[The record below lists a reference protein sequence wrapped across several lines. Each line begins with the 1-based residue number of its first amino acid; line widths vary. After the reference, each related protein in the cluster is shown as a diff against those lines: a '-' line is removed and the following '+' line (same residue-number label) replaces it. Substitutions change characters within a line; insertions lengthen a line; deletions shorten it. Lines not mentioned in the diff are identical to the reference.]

1 MTKKTNISNG
11 VVKDRKPKKLAFKI
25 LAGVLSLGFALGLGA
40 TLTACNN
47 NTPPE
52 PPIVLVENVSTLADD
67 YYTDTKSFLD
77 NEVLKDVV
85 KFSTGTYDEA
95 KLIDATYDLGDGDAK
110 SLDSVKVIFTYKDG
124 EDRLYNINEMTFE
137 TGVDLSKIAD
147 YYENKTELSQI
158 ADDATISTQYT
169 TTYNAVE
176 SVQNDALAE
185 AIFKNVVKSN
195 ENIVHL
201 TLKNNGERMFELGD
215 NGKQTI
221 CNRYTLIAQTET
233 SVKSYDIAVR
243 KQDSMQQMIDG
254 LTNSNNFKLLETT
267 DIENVETAVVY
278 KEYEKEDI
286 EVPPI
291 IEEIDNIG
299 ELLQD
304 YSAETYTF
312 LDSQT
317 KNVVEA
323 VVGEYNQ
330 NNLEAL
336 KYDIGEDSKTAL
348 DNVKVELV
356 YSDPATEGKETY
368 YRATINFA
376 SPIDLNDIAD
386 GTAAATVANASD
398 KYTFDYNAKEMY
410 FRQGLVDALVAKTD
424 YTLTDN
430 AHVMVQFGEDV
441 NGTTAYNM
449 VISSDAG
456 YNEYEFEVPTGVNE
470 AETIK
475 NIESYDVI
483 TSETG
488 SPTANGYTQTSYE
501 KQEYTIDNIEEAL
514 NFYSEQINANLQ
526 PVYDYVLNNFITKNA
541 DVLSYKID
549 LGEVVDGKV
558 QNLKFAYSYKD
569 TRTNNNAFMVF
580 DVKLPNALTINDL
593 LDKSVI
599 DNVKLSDQNVN
610 QEYSF
615 IYDTTL
621 QGDKDE
627 FIKAVGRKLAEADFD
642 VENSTLL
649 YKETSGMTTRGF
661 QIVLISEHGVRE
673 FNIAV
678 PKGVSDDEL
687 VNAVEDL
694 IEGTSKSVD
703 FTDNQ
708 INVDLVPETEL
719 SNYDEYGL

>member
-147 YYENKTELSQI
+147 YYENKTELAQI

-201 TLKNNGERMFELGD
+201 TLKNNGERLFELGD

-291 IEEIDNIG
+291 IEIDNIG

-386 GTAAATVANASD
+386 GTATATVANASD

-424 YTLTDN
+424 YTLTDD

-526 PVYDYVLNNFITKNA
+526 PVYENVLTRANAKAENITN
-541 DVLSYKID
+541 YKWD

-558 QNLKFAYSYKD
+558 QSLKLAFTVSVGNYSDYNVYKI
-569 TRTNNNAFMVF
+569 
-580 DVKLPNALTINDL
+580 KLPTPVSIGDL
-593 LDKSVI
+593 LKSDTFKDMTI
-599 DNVKLSDQNVN
+599 PKGNISN
-610 QEYSF
+610 EYLYG
-615 IYDTTL
+615 YDHTL

>member
-1 MTKKTNISNG
+1 MTKKINIGNNKS
-11 VVKDRKPKKLAFKI
+11 KSQKFK
-25 LAGVLSLGFALGLGA
+25 VLTSVFSLGLALGLGV
-40 TLTACNN
+40 TLTACNTN
-47 NTPPE
+47 NPPKTPT
-52 PPIVLVENVSTLADD
+52 ILVENVSALVDD
-67 YYTDTKSFLD
+67 YYQDTKSFLD
-77 NEVLKDVV
+77 NEVLEDVV
-85 KFSTGTYDEA
+85 KFSTTTYDET
-95 KLIDATYDLGDGDAK
+95 KLIDATYDLGNGEQE
-110 SLDSVKVIFTYKDG
+110 SLGFVKVIFTYKNG

-137 TGVDLSKIAD
+137 TGIDLSKIAD
-147 YYENKTELSQI
+147 YDANKTELAQI
-158 ADDATISTQYT
+158 ADDATISTRYT
-169 TTYNAVE
+169 TTYDAVE

-185 AIFKNVVKSN
+185 AIFKNVIKSN

-201 TLKNNGERMFELGD
+201 TLKNMGSNEEVVDDVIYPFNKYE
-215 NGKQTI
+215 
-221 CNRYTLIAQTET
+221 LIAQTDK
-233 SVKSYDIAVR
+233 SVKSYNISIKSQDNVSDMIASLS
-243 KQDSMQQMIDG
+243 DSKNYK
-254 LTNSNNFKLLETT
+254 LKNST
-267 DIENVETAVVY
+267 DIENVETTIEY
-278 KEYEKEDI
+278 KRYKKEDI
-286 EVPPI
+286 KVPPI

-312 LDSQT
+312 LDKLT
-317 KNVVEA
+317 EDVATA
-323 VVGEYNQ
+323 VVGEYSQ
-330 NNLEAL
+330 NNLKAL
-336 KYDIGEDSKTAL
+336 KYDIGEDSKTTL

-356 YSDPATEGKETY
+356 YSDSLVEGKETY

-376 SPIDLNDIAD
+376 SPIDLNAIAD
-386 GTAAATVANASD
+386 GTATATVANASD

-410 FRQGLVDALVAKTD
+410 FRQGLVDALVAKTG

-430 AHVMVQFGEDV
+430 SHVMVQFGEDV

-483 TSETG
+483 TLQTSSSTV
-488 SPTANGYTQTSYE
+488 NGYIQTSYT
-501 KQEYTIDNIEEAL
+501 KQEYTIDDIDEAL
-514 NFYSEQINANLQ
+514 TFYSEQINANLQ

-541 DVLSYKID
+541 HVLSYKID

-580 DVKLPNALTINDL
+580 DVKLPKALTINDL
-593 LDKSVI
+593 FDKSVI

-621 QGDKDE
+621 QGDKDD

-649 YKETSGMTTRGF
+649 YTETPGMTTRGF

-687 VNAVEDL
+687 VNSVEDL
-694 IEGTSKSVD
+694 IEGTSKSVN
-703 FTDNQ
+703 FTENQ

-719 SNYDEYGL
+719 

>member
-1 MTKKTNISNG
+1 MTKKINMGNNKS
-11 VVKDRKPKKLAFKI
+11 KSQKFK
-25 LAGVLSLGFALGLGA
+25 VLTSVFSLGLALGLGV
-40 TLTACNN
+40 TLTACTNN
-47 NTPPE
+47 PPKTPT
-52 PPIVLVENVSTLADD
+52 ILVENVSALVDD
-67 YYTDTKSFLD
+67 YYQDTKSFLD
-77 NEVLKDVV
+77 NEVLEDVV
-85 KFSTGTYDEA
+85 KFSTTTYDET
-95 KLIDATYDLGDGDAK
+95 KLIDATYDLGNGEQE
-110 SLDSVKVIFTYKDG
+110 SLGFVKVIFTYKNG

-137 TGVDLSKIAD
+137 TGIDLSKIAD
-147 YYENKTELSQI
+147 YDANKTELAQI
-158 ADDATISTQYT
+158 ADASTISTRYT
-169 TTYNAVE
+169 TIYDAVE

-185 AIFKNVVKSN
+185 AIFKNVIKSN

-267 DIENVETAVVY
+267 DIENLETTIEY
-278 KEYEKEDI
+278 KKYKKEDI
-286 EVPPI
+286 KVPPV
-291 IEEIDNIG
+291 IEKIDNIG

-312 LDSQT
+312 LDKLT
-317 KNVVEA
+317 ENVATA

-330 NNLEAL
+330 NNLKAL
-336 KYDIGEDSKTAL
+336 KYDIGEDSKTTL

-356 YSDPATEGKETY
+356 YSDSLVEGKETY
-368 YRATINFA
+368 YRATITFA
-376 SPIDLNDIAD
+376 SPIDLNAIAD
-386 GTAAATVANASD
+386 GTATATVANASD

-410 FRQGLVDALVAKTD
+410 FRQGLVDALVAKTG

-430 AHVMVQFGEDV
+430 SHVMVQFGEDV
-441 NGTTAYNM
+441 NGTTTYNM

-483 TSETG
+483 TLQTSSSTV
-488 SPTANGYTQTSYE
+488 NGYIQTSYT
-501 KQEYTIDNIEEAL
+501 KQEYTIDDIDEAL
-514 NFYSEQINANLQ
+514 TFYSEQINANLQ
-526 PVYDYVLNNFITKNA
+526 PVYDYVYNNFLGSTV
-541 DVLSYKID
+541 DVKSYKID
-549 LGEVVDGKV
+549 LGEVVDGKI
-558 QNLKFAYSYKD
+558 QNLKFAYTYKD
-569 TRTNNNAFMVF
+569 TRTNADFYMVYN
-580 DVKLPNALTINDL
+580 VELPTALTVNDL
-593 LDKSVI
+593 LNKSAI
-599 DNVKLSDQNVN
+599 ENLTLSRQDVSR
-610 QEYSF
+610 EYSF
-615 IYDTTL
+615 DYDATL

-627 FIKAVGRKLAEADFD
+627 FIKAVGKKLAEADFD

-649 YKETSGMTTRGF
+649 YTETPGMTIRGF

-673 FNIAV
+673 FNIAI

-694 IEGTSKSVD
+694 IEGTSKSVN

-708 INVDLVPETEL
+708 INVELVPETEL
-719 SNYDEYGL
+719 

>member
-147 YYENKTELSQI
+147 YYENKTELAQI

-201 TLKNNGERMFELGD
+201 TLKNMGSNEEVVDDIIYPFNKYE
-215 NGKQTI
+215 
-221 CNRYTLIAQTET
+221 LIAQTDK
-233 SVKSYDIAVR
+233 SVKSYEVSIKAQDNVNDMIASLT
-243 KQDSMQQMIDG
+243 DSK
-254 LTNSNNFKLLETT
+254 NYKLKGTT

-386 GTAAATVANASD
+386 GTATAIVANASD

-424 YTLTDN
+424 YTLTDD

-649 YKETSGMTTRGF
+649 YKETPGMNTRVF
-661 QIVLISEHGVRE
+661 QIVLINDQGVRE
-673 FNIAV
+673 FNIEAN
-678 PKGVSDDEL
+678 KVSDDKL
-687 VNAVEDL
+687 VNEVSDL
-694 IEGTSKSVD
+694 ILGVFKSVD

>member
-169 TTYNAVE
+169 ATYNAVE

-201 TLKNNGERMFELGD
+201 TLKNMGSNEEVVDDIIYPFNKYE
-215 NGKQTI
+215 
-221 CNRYTLIAQTET
+221 LIAQTDK
-233 SVKSYDIAVR
+233 SVKSYEVSIKAQDNVNDMIASLS
-243 KQDSMQQMIDG
+243 DSK
-254 LTNSNNFKLLETT
+254 NYKLKGTT

-386 GTAAATVANASD
+386 GTATATVANASD

-424 YTLTDN
+424 YTLTDD

-526 PVYDYVLNNFITKNA
+526 PVYDYVYNNFLGSTV
-541 DVLSYKID
+541 DVKSYKID
-549 LGEVVDGKV
+549 LGEVVDGKI
-558 QNLKFAYSYKD
+558 QNLKFAYTYKD
-569 TRTNNNAFMVF
+569 TRTNADFYMVYN
-580 DVKLPNALTINDL
+580 VELPTALTVNDL
-593 LDKSVI
+593 LNKSAI
-599 DNVKLSDQNVN
+599 ENLTLSRQDVSR
-610 QEYSF
+610 EYSF
-615 IYDTTL
+615 DYDATL

-627 FIKAVGRKLAEADFD
+627 FIKAVGKKFAEADFD

-649 YKETSGMTTRGF
+649 YKETSGMTTRKF
-661 QIVLISEHGVRE
+661 QIVLINEKGVRE
-673 FNIAV
+673 FNINV
-678 PKGVSDDEL
+678 PNTVSDDEL

-708 INVDLVPETEL
+708 INVDLVSETEL

>member
-147 YYENKTELSQI
+147 YYENKTELAQI

-201 TLKNNGERMFELGD
+201 TLKNMGSNEEVVDDIIYPFNKYE
-215 NGKQTI
+215 
-221 CNRYTLIAQTET
+221 LIAQTDK
-233 SVKSYDIAVR
+233 SVKSYEVSIKAQDNVNDMIASLT
-243 KQDSMQQMIDG
+243 DSK
-254 LTNSNNFKLLETT
+254 NYKLKGTT

-291 IEEIDNIG
+291 IEIDNIG

-304 YSAETYTF
+304 YSAKTYTF

-386 GTAAATVANASD
+386 GTATATVANASD

-424 YTLTDN
+424 YTLTDD

-549 LGEVVDGKV
+549 LGEVVDGKI
-558 QNLKFAYSYKD
+558 QNLKFAYTYKNTSSNLD
-569 TRTNNNAFMVF
+569 TYIAYNVE
-580 DVKLPNALTINDL
+580 LPTALTVNDL
-593 LDKSVI
+593 LNKSTI
-599 DNVKLSDQNVN
+599 ENLNLSRQNVSH
-610 QEYSF
+610 EYDF
-615 IYDTTL
+615 TYNTAL

-627 FIKAVGRKLAEADFD
+627 FIKAVGKKFAEADFD

-649 YKETSGMTTRGF
+649 YKETHGINVRGF
-661 QIVLISEHGVRE
+661 QIVLISENGVRE
-673 FNIAV
+673 FNVNV
-678 PKGVSDDEL
+678 PDTVSDEEL
-687 VNAVEDL
+687 VNIVDDL
-694 IEGTSKSVD
+694 TKGVSKSVD

>member
-1 MTKKTNISNG
+1 MTKKINISNN
-11 VVKDRKPKKLAFKI
+11 KSKSQKFKV
-25 LAGVLSLGFALGLGA
+25 LTSVLSLGFALGLGA

-47 NTPPE
+47 NIQPGPPSG
-52 PPIVLVENVSTLADD
+52 LVENVSALVDD
-67 YYTDTKSFLD
+67 YYQDTKSFLD
-77 NEVLKDVV
+77 NEVLEDVV
-85 KFSTGTYDEA
+85 KFSTTTYDET
-95 KLIDATYDLGDGDAK
+95 KLIDATYDLGNGEQE
-110 SLDSVKVIFTYKDG
+110 SLGFVKVIFTYKNG

-137 TGVDLSKIAD
+137 TGIDLSKIAD
-147 YYENKTELSQI
+147 YDANKTELAQI
-158 ADDATISTQYT
+158 ADDATISTRYT
-169 TTYNAVE
+169 TTYDAVE

-185 AIFKNVVKSN
+185 AIFENVIKSN

-201 TLKNNGERMFELGD
+201 TLKNMGSNEEVVDDVIYPFNKYE
-215 NGKQTI
+215 
-221 CNRYTLIAQTET
+221 LIAQTDK
-233 SVKSYDIAVR
+233 SVKSYNISIKAQDNVNDMIASLT
-243 KQDSMQQMIDG
+243 DSKNYK
-254 LTNSNNFKLLETT
+254 LKNST
-267 DIENVETAVVY
+267 DIENLETTIEY
-278 KEYEKEDI
+278 KEYKKEDI
-286 EVPPI
+286 EVPPVV
-291 IEEIDNIG
+291 EKIDNIG

-312 LDSQT
+312 LDNQT

-323 VVGEYNQ
+323 VVGEYSQ

-356 YSDPATEGKETY
+356 YSDSLVEGKETY
-368 YRATINFA
+368 YRATITFA
-376 SPIDLNDIAD
+376 SPIDLNAIAD
-386 GTAAATVANASD
+386 GTATATVANASD

-424 YTLTDN
+424 YTLTDD

-483 TSETG
+483 TLQTS
-488 SPTANGYTQTSYE
+488 SSTANGYIQTSYE
-501 KQEYTIDNIEEAL
+501 KQEYTIDDIDEVL
-514 NFYSEQINANLQ
+514 TFYSEQINANLQ
-526 PVYDYVLNNFITKNA
+526 FVYNYVLNNFITKNA
-541 DVLSYKID
+541 HVLSYKID

-558 QNLKFAYSYKD
+558 QNLKFVYSYKD
-569 TRTNNNAFMVF
+569 KRTNNNAFMVF

-610 QEYSF
+610 QEYSY
-615 IYDTTL
+615 IYNPTT
-621 QGDKDE
+621 QGDKDD

-649 YKETSGMTTRGF
+649 YTETPGMTTRGF

-687 VNAVEDL
+687 VNSVEDL

-708 INVDLVPETEL
+708 INVELVPETEL
-719 SNYDEYGL
+719 

>member
-147 YYENKTELSQI
+147 YYENKTELAQI

-201 TLKNNGERMFELGD
+201 TLKNMGSNEEVVDDIIYPFNKYE
-215 NGKQTI
+215 
-221 CNRYTLIAQTET
+221 LIAQTDK
-233 SVKSYDIAVR
+233 SVKSYEVSIKAQDNVNDMIASLT
-243 KQDSMQQMIDG
+243 DSK
-254 LTNSNNFKLLETT
+254 NYKLKGTT

-386 GTAAATVANASD
+386 GTATATVANASD

-424 YTLTDN
+424 YTLTDD

-549 LGEVVDGKV
+549 LGEVVDGKI
-558 QNLKFAYSYKD
+558 QNLKFAYTYKNTSSNLD
-569 TRTNNNAFMVF
+569 TYIVYNVE
-580 DVKLPNALTINDL
+580 LPTALTVNDL
-593 LDKSVI
+593 LNKSTI
-599 DNVKLSDQNVN
+599 ENLNLSRQNVSH
-610 QEYSF
+610 EYDF
-615 IYDTTL
+615 TYNTAL

-627 FIKAVGRKLAEADFD
+627 FIKAVGKKFAEADFD

-649 YKETSGMTTRGF
+649 YKETHGINVRGF
-661 QIVLISEHGVRE
+661 QIVLISENGVRE
-673 FNIAV
+673 FNVNV
-678 PKGVSDDEL
+678 PDTVSDEEL
-687 VNAVEDL
+687 VNIVDDL
-694 IEGTSKSVD
+694 TKGVSKSVD